1 MNHMDVSAEA
11 DAFLQ
16 GLQAEVEPSNTQQ
29 PAGEPSA
36 ADLIAQAQAAA
47 ASLNASVGTQ
57 PAAQQQAD
65 GVLANGSAPAP
76 EEESSRQRKRRNRWG
91 NPAADVSDAAP
102 AQALPS
108 PAAPV
113 AAFTP
118 TPEPEQKKK
127 RRSRWEDTDASDETA
142 IAQIKPKELVL
153 PGGIK
158 VQATICK
165 AASAA
170 LLHVYPARLSS
181 PLFLV
186 FEPVCLTAPQQ
197 CLTRNV
203 ARRSLSRLLCW
214 V

>member
-1 MNHMDVSAEA
+1 MDVSAEA

-16 GLQAEVEPSNTQQ
+16 GLQAEVEPSNAQQ
-29 PAGEPSA
+29 SAGEPSA

-47 ASLNASVGTQ
+47 ASLNATVGTQ

-65 GVLANGSAPAP
+65 GVFANGSAPAH
-76 EEESSRQRKRRNRWG
+76 EEETTRQKKRRNRWG

-118 TPEPEQKKK
+118 TPEPEPKKK

-158 VQATICK
+158 VRAVPCASQRCSTFRMGP
-165 AASAA
+165 AAQTHQD
-170 LLHVYPARLSS
+170 LVRLSQVQFLRFS
-181 PLFLV
+181 GHSAWLPLNR
-186 FEPVCLTAPQQ
+186 A
-197 CLTRNV
+197 
-203 ARRSLSRLLCW
+203 
-214 V
+214 